1 MRHCKVVNK
10 SLQCALAKLFRS
22 SSSYPLVRGRKAEI
36 RWQATPL
43 DPSAGY
49 ERDQPK
55 HDESP
60 VIASYESLQFWSI
73 GIVREESSQVCNP
86 GPSQMKSKY
95 GSEGK
100 LGQPLASP
108 SKFGVVDERESF
120 LYAIRGP
127 VSRSLLPTLLFQ
139 THSICGGRC
148 GGEVEPGPAPGGAV
162 SYPATPLVQV
172 IPNRGKNPAAKGVS
186 GGAILRYIAG
196 NRESNMDLPYGAR
209 TTRISSWLDSMRNGF
224 EENPPT

>member
-1 MRHCKVVNK
+1 MRHCKVVNE

-60 VIASYESLQFWSI
+60 VIASYESLQFWPI

-148 GGEVEPGPAPGGAV
+148 GGEVEPGPAP
-162 SYPATPLVQV
+162 
-172 IPNRGKNPAAKGVS
+172 RGRGFLPGHSACS
-186 GGAILRYIAG
+186 GHP
-196 NRESNMDLPYGAR
+196 EP
-209 TTRISSWLDSMRNGF
+209 W
-224 EENPPT
+224 EEPGRKRGIWRSHIKVYCW